1 MRYMILILCMV
12 CMEMVWGVER
22 PGYAFAST
30 SAMEGS
36 GSALTSSAA
45 TGGAFMTTVSAG
57 APVMRNI
64 GGARRIGEDEGFE
77 DEEEPALPANP
88 MPIGDGVWWMIVLA
102 LIWNVVR
109 RKCNKNKVFVA
120 YVRKML

>member
-1 MRYMILILCMV
+1 MRKIVLILCIL

-22 PGYAFAST
+22 PGYAFQST

-36 GSALTSSAA
+36 GSALASSAA
-45 TGGAFMTTVSAG
+45 TGGAFTSTVSAG
-57 APVMRNI
+57 APVMRSI

-77 DEEEPALPANP
+77 DEEEPAVPANP
-88 MPIGDGVWWMIVLA
+88 MPIGNGTWWMIVLA

-109 RKCNKNKVFVA
+109 TKCNKNKVFVA